1 MSNYKNRL
9 HRRKSN
15 KIKVAKPNTLSL
27 LMHIARATVLDGM
40 QWPVIFS
47 IVLAFAL
54 YYFDVTHHE
63 SLTILIVT
71 FVLVSGL
78 IRGCNAWQGD
88 LVDYQRQLAI
98 ARHEQLDDAKQT
110 IPGYFPSRRY

>member
-1 MSNYKNRL
+1 MSQYKNRL
-9 HRRKSN
+9 HRRNSN
-15 KIKVAKPNTLSL
+15 KIAITKPNTLSL
-27 LMHIARATVLDGM
+27 LRQIARATVLDGM

-54 YYFDVTHHE
+54 YNFDVTHHE

-71 FVLVSGL
+71 FVIVSGL

-98 ARHEQLDDAKQT
+98 ARHEQLDDAKPT